1 MFVLMSGDNG
11 GPTSATTPM
20 PDPVFL
26 YGIANCTTVKKAR
39 QWLAAHGIPARF
51 HDFKT
56 AGVPAALD
64 DWVAT
69 LGWEPL
75 LNRRGTTWR
84 RLPEDERGRVHDAP
98 SAIALM
104 RAHPS
109 AIKRPLLVTHGQLIV
124 SFEEETYNSIFRHS
138 IFRHSLFR
146 ENS

>member
-1 MFVLMSGDNG
+1 
-11 GPTSATTPM
+11 M
-20 PDPVFL
+20 PDSVLL
-26 YGIANCTTVKKAR
+26 YGIANCTTVKKAH

-56 AGVPAALD
+56 AGVPAVLE

-84 RLPEDERGRVHDAP
+84 RLPEGERDRVHDAP
-98 SAIALM
+98 SAIALL

-109 AIKRPLLVTHGQLIV
+109 AIRRPLLVTRGRLV
-124 SFEEETYNSIFRHS
+124 VGFEEETYY
-138 IFRHSLFR
+138 SLFR